1 MSEHDSL
8 TGLTVTVTV
17 GDIPTLDTVYQ
28 ASGLSMMTNSL
39 LTGLSHYMYVIS
51 NLVAVYKH
59 TYGVVYNIFSHR
71 KAFRKKYL

>member
-39 LTGLSHYMYVIS
+39 LTGLSHNTAACTYVIS

-59 TYGVVYNIFSHR
+59 MGDNHILVLIYI
-71 KAFRKKYL
+71 L

>member
-28 ASGLSMMTNSL
+28 ASGLSMITNSL
-39 LTGLSHYMYVIS
+39 LTGLSHNTACTYVIS

-59 TYGVVYNIFSHR
+59 MGDNHILVYI
-71 KAFRKKYL
+71 L

>member
-28 ASGLSMMTNSL
+28 AGLSMMTNSL
-39 LTGLSHYMYVIS
+39 LTGLSHYVYVKR
-51 NLVAVYKH
+51 NLV
-59 TYGVVYNIFSHR
+59 VVYI
-71 KAFRKKYL
+71 